1 MVLIQEAAAL
11 LYLGSTR
18 QTCRGDGLAVSP
30 LFMDHHPSPISYV
43 CLQKSPCLGSRH
55 SVTACCLSILD
66 SFTFFFFYAFTFLT
80 NVFFVSA
87 AAAAVC
93 PFRAVWPR
101 TVAAGGQRPEF
112 PPADGKTRKRSE
124 AFAGRIFEFLPGETQ
139 ISV

>member
-30 LFMDHHPSPISYV
+30 LFMDHHPSPISYI

-55 SVTACCLSILD
+55 SVTDCCLSISD
-66 SFTFFFFYAFTFLT
+66 FYTFFFTFTFLT
-80 NVFFVSA
+80 NVFLF
-87 AAAAVC
+87 AAV
-93 PFRAVWPR
+93 AVAHAVMFCHVQWQR
-101 TVAAGGQRPEF
+101 NDAGPISRPL
-112 PPADGKTRKRSE
+112 DGKHGKE
-124 AFAGRIFEFLPGETQ
+124 IKAFIEMIYEFLHSEMQ